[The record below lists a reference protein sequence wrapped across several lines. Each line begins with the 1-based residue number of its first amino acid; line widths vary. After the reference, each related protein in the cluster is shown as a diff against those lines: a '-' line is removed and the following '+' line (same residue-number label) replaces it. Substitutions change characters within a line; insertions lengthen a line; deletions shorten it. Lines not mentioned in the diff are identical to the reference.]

1 VKHVLLMMFLGIAI
15 LVTSVAAQEVREI
28 LRFTN
33 KAVDNAYGGAGSII
47 RVSRYGLAVVTGHG
61 MRVNG
66 LFVYDTVSTVYYLQ
80 DPDSVVR
87 RVNLSV
93 HERWPSQAVMGDSV
107 IYVGFNSRDETDSI
121 YGSVNIFTGEM
132 SEFLLDSPRDTA
144 GHNRV
149 QGIATTLS
157 LYNGM
162 LAGVSY
168 RDYVRV
174 LDVASK
180 RAIETCGRGGY
191 LNHMIRDVELVVFQ
205 DTSVLMALTQGGHG
219 CGYAEF
225 RFQNYGV
232 APVNTGWTTAC
243 TFTEIGDSV
252 YWPTDQTQ
260 DLSICAL
267 STVTGMGTCRRFHRE
282 VAPLSLWYEGLAG
295 RYGALIIPEFS
306 RFEATG
312 PIRAIYYR
320 LSLPDSIEYLLPVRD
335 SSIRISGGAWWREKF
350 YVAVRLG
357 EANQTVVY
365 EIGEPAPVVSV
376 SETKLPDGTATSHR
390 MAFTQSRFATWI
402 RELQDTTNVEIYDVL
417 GVRQQTSSMRPGM
430 YAVRVGEQIS
440 VVVVTDEE

>member
-1 VKHVLLMMFLGIAI
+1 MMFLGIAM

-33 KAVDNAYGGAGSII
+33 KAVDNAYGGPGSII
-47 RVSRYGLAVVTGHG
+47 RASRYGLAVVTGRG
-61 MRVNG
+61 TRVNG
-66 LFVYDTVSTVYYLQ
+66 QLVDDTVSTIYYLQ
-80 DPDSVVR
+80 DPDSAVR

-107 IYVGFNSRDETDSI
+107 MYVGFDSRYRTDSI
-121 YGSVNIFTGEM
+121 YGSVNVSTGEM
-132 SEFLLDSPRDTA
+132 SEFILDSPRDSA
-144 GHNRV
+144 GNNRV
-149 QGIATTLS
+149 QGITTALS

-191 LNHMIRDVELVVFQ
+191 MNYGVSWVELVVFQ

-232 APVNTGWTTAC
+232 VSVKSGWTTAC

-252 YWPTDQTQ
+252 YWPTNQTQ
-260 DLSICAL
+260 NLSICAL
-267 STVTGMGTCRRFHRE
+267 STVTGMGTCRRFPPQ
-282 VAPLSLWYEGLAG
+282 VALGEWYEGLAG
-295 RYGALIIPEFS
+295 RYGALVIPYS
-306 RFEATG
+306 RNDMGKRSG
-312 PIRAIYYR
+312 PNRAVYYR

-335 SSIRISGGAWWREKF
+335 SSIEIIGGAWWREKF

-365 EIGEPAPVVSV
+365 EIAEPAPVVSV

-402 RELQDTTNVEIYDVL
+402 RELQDTNVEIYDVL

-440 VVVVTDEE
+440 VVVVTEEE